1 MRLGH
6 ASPERRD
13 TRGCGTRPT
22 YDWWGGW
29 GRATAPAGEGGASP
43 RPMAHQANV
52 PATEL
57 HRQLL
62 AARHW
67 LRTASARGNGRGW
80 VLCQKADQCLRAGG
94 GTQVAD
100 LSWNQSVA
108 PFWPGITTSVCVCV
122 PAAWQTC
129 ARPLRIFWHA
139 TSWRHIQLVTMSV
152 AGRRCSGGRGAPM
165 PEAGWVAQP
174 AHRGAAARLP
184 LPRGNKKPPVGFE
197 PTTPRL
203 LSGCSAS

>member
-22 YDWWGGW
+22 YEWWGGW
-29 GRATAPAGEGGASP
+29 VRATAPAGEGGASP

-67 LRTASARGNGRGW
+67 LRTASARGNERGW
-80 VLCQKADQCLRAGG
+80 DLCQKLTSASEPVAGRKLQTSR
-94 GTQVAD
+94 GTKASHPSGPV
-100 LSWNQSVA
+100 SR
-108 PFWPGITTSVCVCV
+108 SVCVCV

-165 PEAGWVAQP
+165 PEAGWVPQP

-184 LPRGNKKPPVGFE
+184 LPRGNRKPPVGFE
-197 PTTPRL
+197 PTTSCL